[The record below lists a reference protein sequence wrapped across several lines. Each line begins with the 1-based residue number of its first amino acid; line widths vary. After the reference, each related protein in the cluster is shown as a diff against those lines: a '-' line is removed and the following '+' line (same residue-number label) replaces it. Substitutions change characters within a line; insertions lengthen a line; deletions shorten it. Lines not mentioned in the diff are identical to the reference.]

1 MLLEVELN
9 ENEIHKDDTDGLFR
23 DSLIQLPLDY
33 NKFED
38 ERKTQEMNLQQKK
51 KNHEYKEL
59 CNLRTRRSRQKSRVP
74 WKSRRA
80 GEGGKRC
87 CFIHPAG

>member
-1 MLLEVELN
+1 MR
-9 ENEIHKDDTDGLFR
+9 KRCTRMTQSRWTPQGLF
-23 DSLIQLPLDY
+23 DSTPPPDY

-38 ERKTQEMNLQQKK
+38 ERKTQEMNLHQKK

-80 GEGGKRC
+80 GEGGKKC